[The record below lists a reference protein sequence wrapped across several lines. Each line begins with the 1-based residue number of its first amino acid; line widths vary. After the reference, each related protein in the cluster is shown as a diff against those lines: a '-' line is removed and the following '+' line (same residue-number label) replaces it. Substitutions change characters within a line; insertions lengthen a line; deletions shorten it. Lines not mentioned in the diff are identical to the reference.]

1 MDLFRYFVR
10 FLYKIRWYLVIMPM
24 ISLIIA
30 WFMTRNMERIYDTNT
45 TIYTGMIT
53 GYNIEGG
60 TGSAG
65 GNSQTNITN
74 LMLIITTD
82 NTIHEVSLRLFARC
96 MMYGNPNKD
105 NNYISAEHFRQLNAS
120 VPADVKA
127 LINHSNEA
135 QTYAN
140 LKAYEKPSQDNFL
153 FGLTNYHPYFGI
165 NSITSRLKVLQLQ
178 KSDIIDIGYSANDA
192 GIAYNTLDILND
204 VFSKQYQ
211 QLRYGE
217 TSNVIKFFEREVA
230 RLYRILTSAEDDL
243 IRYNVSKRVINYG
256 EQTKQV
262 AAMDAQQQN
271 FRNDQLMNYTT
282 AKALLDYLE
291 RQLGNRAQIIRS
303 NKEFTNQVRDIS
315 RIQSRI
321 SNLKLMSS
329 EGGGNNNESQEEL
342 AKAQRDL
349 QRATG
354 RVTQLTK
361 DIEAATFSTETGVKA
376 QDMLGRWLEQ
386 LLLLEKTKAEMTAT
400 DIMKN
405 ELDRQYL
412 YFAPIGAT
420 LERKSR
426 HIGFIEGNYMEMLRA
441 LNSARMR
448 QRNLQ
453 MSTATLRVLNP
464 PMFPLN
470 AQPTNRMMVL
480 LGAFMLTFILV
491 TLYFLI
497 IEMLDRTLRDRM
509 RSERIT
515 NIPVMGCFPKESNL
529 RYRRFNKT
537 IADMAMKQLS
547 KALLPNFKE
556 GQQNVLNLLSTDS
569 GNGKS
574 YIAQELENYWISIGL
589 QVRRLTYDEDFLAED
604 SKFILAKDIK
614 DLCPDILPEEIA
626 IIEYPNLDD
635 YSISPAL
642 LNMGTINMMVTRA
655 NRTWKDVDQ
664 KALNE
669 VQAMLDEEHKNTLF
683 MYLTEATRYA
693 VEEFVGQ
700 LPPYEQT
707 HVQHVCKGKRR
718 KSVITLSPVFA
729 CNLRVCL
736 CGIQHVCHHLR
747 DASTGCR
754 YIIAL

>member
-10 FLYKIRWYLVIMPM
+10 FLYKIRWYLAILPM
-24 ISLIIA
+24 IALVVA
-30 WFMTRNMERIYDTNT
+30 WFSTRDMERIYDANT

-53 GYNIEGG
+53 GYNLEGG
-60 TGSAG
+60 SGVAG

-74 LMLIITTD
+74 LMLIIQTD
-82 NTIHEVSLRLFARC
+82 NTIHEVALRLFARC

-105 NNYISAEHFRQLNAS
+105 NNYISAEHFRQLSAT

-127 LINHSNEA
+127 LINHNNESA
-135 QTYAN
+135 TFAN

-153 FGLTNYHPYFGI
+153 FGLLNYHPYFGI
-165 NSITSRLKVLQLQ
+165 SNITSRLKVLQLE

-204 VFSKQYQ
+204 VFARQYQ

-217 TSNVIKFFEREVA
+217 TNNVIKFFEKEVA

-243 IRYNVSKRVINYG
+243 IRYNVSKRIINYG
-256 EQTKQV
+256 EQTKQI
-262 AAMDAQQQN
+262 ASLEAQQQN

-282 AKALLDYLE
+282 SKALLDYLE
-291 RQLGNRAQIIRS
+291 RQLGNRAQVIRS

-321 SNLKLMSS
+321 SNLKIMSS

-354 RVTQLTK
+354 RVSQLTK
-361 DIEAATFSTETGVKA
+361 DIEAASFSTETGVKA

-386 LLLLEKTKAEMTAT
+386 LLLLEKTKAEMSAT
-400 DIMKN
+400 DIMQN
-405 ELDRQYL
+405 EIERQYL
-412 YFAPIGAT
+412 FYAPIGAT
-420 LERKSR
+420 LDRKAR
-426 HIGFIEGNYMEMLRA
+426 HIGFIEGNYMEMLKS

-453 MSTATLRVLNP
+453 MTTATLRVLNP
-464 PMFPLN
+464 PMFPMN
-470 AQPTNRMMVL
+470 AQPTNRLMVL
-480 LGAFMLTFILV
+480 LGAFMLTFVLT

-509 RSERIT
+509 RSEHIT
-515 NIPVMGCFPKESNL
+515 QIPVMGCFPKESNL

-556 GQQNVLNLLSTDS
+556 GQQNVLNLISTDS

-614 DLCPDILPEEIA
+614 DLCPDILPDEIA

-635 YSISPAL
+635 YSISPSL
-642 LNMGTINMMVTRA
+642 LNMGTINLMVTRA

-669 VQAMLDEEHKNTLF
+669 VQAMLDEEHKNSLY

-700 LPPYEQT
+700 LPPYTKFNNFVYRMSQLGLTATENE
-707 HVQHVCKGKRR
+707 H
-718 KSVITLSPVFA
+718 SL
-729 CNLRVCL
+729 
-736 CGIQHVCHHLR
+736 
-747 DASTGCR
+747 
-754 YIIAL
+754 